1 VIFLLSYDMVTA
13 RLGKTWGLLIRT
25 KGGVIQKKKILRE
38 TYLFSGVSETDLE
51 ALADLAVSRNFSRQ
65 ATIFWEGK
73 EAQGFYLLV
82 TGLVKLVKSSPDGK
96 EYIIR
101 LAQPGE
107 TFGEAVVFADSPYP
121 ATAMALEDCQTLFFP
136 KSNFLQHLAASPAL
150 ARNMLAT
157 LSRLLY
163 HLTRQ
168 LEDVSLKEVSARL
181 ARYLLE
187 RCQETHGCI
196 AMGLSFELPT
206 TKTHLAAYLGTI
218 SETLSRTLA
227 RFKSLGAIEVDKGK
241 ITINDP
247 SLLKNMAKGSK
258 F

>member
-1 VIFLLSYDMVTA
+1 M
-13 RLGKTWGLLIRT
+13 
-25 KGGVIQKKKILRE
+25 RE
-38 TYLFSGVSETDLE
+38 AYLFSGIEETDLE
-51 ALADLAVSRNFSRQ
+51 ALADLAASRDFPRQ

-73 EAQGFYLLV
+73 EPQGFYMLV
-82 TGLVKLVKSSPDGK
+82 TGLVKLVKSSLDGK

-101 LAQPGE
+101 LVQPGE

-121 ATAMALEDCQTLFFP
+121 ATAMALEDSQTLFFP
-136 KSNFLQHLAASPAL
+136 KKAFLQHLAASPAL

-157 LSRLLY
+157 MSRLLY

-187 RCQETHGCI
+187 RCTEIHGRI
-196 AMGLSFELPT
+196 DAGLSFVLPT

-227 RFKSLGAIEVDKGK
+227 RFKSLGAIEMEKGT
-241 ITINDP
+241 ITIIDP
-247 SLLKNMAKGSK
+247 ELLQNMAKGSK
-258 F
+258 L

>member
-1 VIFLLSYDMVTA
+1 LEAVIK
-13 RLGKTWGLLIRT
+13 KTE
-25 KGGVIQKKKILRE
+25 ILRAA
-38 TYLFSGVSETDLE
+38 YLFSGVPANDLE
-51 ALADLAVSRNFSRQ
+51 TLAELAAYRQ
-65 ATIFWEGK
+65 FPRQGIIFWEGK
-73 EAQGFYLLV
+73 EALGFYMLV
-82 TGLVKLVKSSPDGK
+82 AGLVKLVKSSPDGK
-96 EYIIR
+96 EFIIR
-101 LAQPGE
+101 LVQPGE

-121 ATAMALEDCQTLFFP
+121 ATAVALEDCQTLFFP
-136 KSNFLQHLAASPAL
+136 KQPFLTHLAASPAL

-157 LSRLLY
+157 MSRLLY

-187 RCQETHGCI
+187 KCQESHGRI
-196 AMGLSFELPT
+196 APGLSFELPT
-206 TKTHLAAYLGTI
+206 TKAHLAAYLGTI

-227 RFKSLGAIEVDKGK
+227 RFKSSGAIEVEKGK

-247 SLLKNMAKGSK
+247 ALLQNMAKGSK